1 MINFLLNILTYQNN
15 DKNKIYFSNMR
26 YVVYYYFVEFQ
37 LKTPSMYREMK
48 KTNFIRGNLN
58 QKS

>member
-15 DKNKIYFSNMR
+15 DKKIKIYFSNMC

-37 LKTPSMYREMK
+37 LKTPSMYGKMK
-48 KTNFIRGNLN
+48 KTNFIRV
-58 QKS
+58 